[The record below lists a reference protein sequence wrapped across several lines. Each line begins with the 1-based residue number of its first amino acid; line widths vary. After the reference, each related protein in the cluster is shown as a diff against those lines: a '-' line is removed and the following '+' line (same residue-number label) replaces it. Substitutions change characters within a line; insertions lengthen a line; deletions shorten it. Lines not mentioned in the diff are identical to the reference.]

1 MKLRPIAFA
10 LATFGLYLTLA
21 LSSYAATKV
30 FNVLDYGARGDGTT
44 LDTAAIQKTVD
55 AAAAA
60 GNGARVL
67 IPKGRTFLISTLEL
81 RANIDFHIQG
91 GAELVISTNRA
102 DYASDGG
109 VLTALNAENLTIS
122 GKGKFM
128 GRALSFMTGY
138 DAKDEWWLFQEW
150 RPKMFILTGCTNLV
164 VRDITFG
171 DAPEWGL
178 HMMGCHKVLVDGIK
192 IRNHLDVPNCDGID
206 PDHCTDVL
214 IKNCDIRCGDDAIV
228 IKATRP
234 GQAYGPCANIRVQD
248 CVMETQDSGL
258 KIGTETT
265 SDIRDIIF
273 ERCEIKSSCRGLT
286 IQLRDEGSVS
296 NIVFRDIKFTSRYH
310 SDPWWGRG
318 EAISFTAIQRTNGIP
333 LGKIQNVLVQNVTGL
348 AENSIRVYG
357 AEPGHIENVRF
368 ENVAVKFN
376 RWTKYKGGL
385 FDNRPTKVYEPIQI
399 HNNPGFALHNVA
411 DVTLRDCRVSWG
423 GNLPDYFTHALEA
436 ESVTGLK
443 LTRFKGE
450 AAHPQRD
457 EAIVVK

>member
-1 MKLRPIAFA
+1 MKSTIAV
-10 LATFGLYLTLA
+10 LGLSLA
-21 LSSYAATKV
+21 LTGSAAEKV
-30 FNVLDYGARGDGTT
+30 FDVLDHGARGDGIS
-44 LDTAAIQKTVD
+44 LDTAAIQKTID
-55 AAAAA
+55 AAHAA

-102 DYASDGG
+102 DYAGDG
-109 VLTALNAENLTIS
+109 VLTASNAANLTIS

-164 VRDITFG
+164 IRDITFG

-178 HMMGCHKVLVDGIK
+178 HMLGCHKVLVDGIK

-228 IKATRP
+228 IKATRL
-234 GQAYGPCANIRVQD
+234 GQAYGPSAKIRVQD

-296 NIVFRDIKFTSRYH
+296 NIIFRDIKFTSRYH

-318 EAISFTAIQRTNGIP
+318 EAISFTAIQRTNSIP
-333 LGKIQNVLVQNVTGL
+333 LGKIQNVLVQNVTGF

-357 AEPGHIENVRF
+357 AEPGHIENIRF
-368 ENVAVKFN
+368 ENVKVKFN
-376 RWTKYKGGL
+376 RWTKYPGGL
-385 FDNRPTKVYEPIQI
+385 FDNRPTRVYEPIWI
-399 HNNPGFALHNVA
+399 RTNPGFALQNA
-411 DVTLRDCRVSWG
+411 KDVTLVNCRVSWG
-423 GNLPDYFTHALEA
+423 SHLPDYFTHALEA
-436 ESVTGLK
+436 ENVIGLR

-450 AAHPQRD
+450 AAHSDRD
-457 EAIVVK
+457 AAILVR

>member
-1 MKLRPIAFA
+1 MNRTPVFPA
-10 LATFGLYLTLA
+10 LGLMLA
-21 LSSYAATKV
+21 LTTSAAEKV
-30 FNVLDYGARGDGTT
+30 FNVLDFGARGDGVT
-44 LDTAAIQKTVD
+44 LDTAAIQKTID
-55 AAAAA
+55 AAHVA

-67 IPKGRTFLISTLEL
+67 MPKGRTFLISTLAL

-102 DYASDGG
+102 DYAGDG
-109 VLTALNAENLTIS
+109 VLTALNAANLTLS
-122 GKGKFM
+122 GKGRFM
-128 GRALSFMTGY
+128 GRALAFMTGH
-138 DAKDEWWLFQEW
+138 DAQDEWWLFRDW

-164 VRDITFG
+164 IRDLTFG

-178 HMMGCHKVLVDGIK
+178 HMLGCHQVLVDGIK

-228 IKATRP
+228 IKATRA
-234 GQAYGPCANIRVQD
+234 GRAYGPSANIRVQD
-248 CVMETQDSGL
+248 CVIETQDSGL

-273 ERCEIKSSCRGLT
+273 ERCQIKSSCRGLT
-286 IQLRDEGSVS
+286 IQLRDECSVS
-296 NIVFRDIKFTSRYH
+296 NIVFRDIQFTSRYH

-318 EAISFTAIQRTNGIP
+318 EAISFTALPRTSSIP
-333 LGKIQNVLVQNVTGL
+333 PGKIQNVLVQNVTGL

-357 AEPGHIENVRF
+357 AEPGHIENIRF

-376 RWTKYKGGL
+376 RWTKYRGGL
-385 FDNRPTKVYEPIQI
+385 FDNRPTKIYEPILP
-399 HNNPGFALHNVA
+399 HNTAGFALQNA
-411 DVTLRDCRVSWG
+411 NDVTLLNCRVSWG
-423 GNLPDYFTHALEA
+423 KNLPDYFTHALEA
-436 ESVTGLK
+436 ENVTGLK

-450 AAHPQRD
+450 AAHPRRD
-457 EAIVVK
+457 AAIWMK